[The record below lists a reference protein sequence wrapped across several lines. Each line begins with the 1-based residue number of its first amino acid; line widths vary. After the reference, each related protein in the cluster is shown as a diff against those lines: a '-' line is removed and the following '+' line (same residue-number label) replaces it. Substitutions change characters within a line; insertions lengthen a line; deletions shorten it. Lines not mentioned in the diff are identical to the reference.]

1 MRGGIYRRIV
11 LEKRHYTRV
20 GSATSGRL
28 GYLDWGRGLCVVL
41 MIATHGLYGW
51 VRPDDHA
58 HPFFQWMRLVGG
70 FPGAAFLFISG
81 VVLALAAEGKH
92 RRGEPPRAV
101 LRAGLA
107 RGLEILGYAFLF
119 RLWMFASG
127 RFNAPWDLLR
137 VDILNCIGAS
147 LLVVGV
153 VALPWPRR
161 AARIAATVLVAVAI
175 AALTPF
181 TWDSA
186 PAHRLPAGLAGYVDG
201 RQPGSFFP
209 PFPWAGF
216 AALGATAGVL
226 LASWRGRGREAHL
239 FGGMAALGAIMIPL
253 ALWAD
258 RVLPDVYPRY
268 DFWHTS
274 PAYFAVKAGIVL
286 LVMAAAYV
294 FDKIPGQGPI
304 RQLGR
309 TSLLV
314 YWVHL
319 EIIYGDHV
327 VPGVRGNLP
336 LGQAVVAVGILM
348 LAMLALSY
356 ARTAGWP
363 LIRSRAALAKA

>member
-1 MRGGIYRRIV
+1 M
-11 LEKRHYTRV
+11 
-20 GSATSGRL
+20 GSGTSGRL

-70 FPGAAFLFISG
+70 FPGAVFLFISG
-81 VVLALAAEGKH
+81 AVLGLAAEGKH
-92 RRGEPPRAV
+92 RRGETPRAV

-107 RGLEILGYAFLF
+107 RGLEILGFAFLF

-127 RFNAPWDLLR
+127 RFSAPWDLLR

-147 LLVVGV
+147 LLAVGA

-161 AARIAATVLVAVAI
+161 ETRIAAALLLAAAI
-175 AALTPF
+175 FAFTPL

-186 PAHRLPAGLAGYVDG
+186 LARRLPIGLAGYIDG

-216 AALGATAGVL
+216 AALGAAAGVL
-226 LASWRGRGREAHL
+226 LASARGPGREALL
-239 FGGMAALGAIMIPL
+239 FGGMAVLGAVMIPL
-253 ALWAD
+253 GLWAD
-258 RVLPDVYPRY
+258 RVPPAIYPRY

-286 LVMAAAYV
+286 LTTAAAYV
-294 FDKIPGQGPI
+294 LDKLPGQGPM

-327 VPGVRGNLP
+327 VPGARGNLP
-336 LGQAVVAVGILM
+336 LGRAVAAVAVLM

-356 ARTAGWP
+356 ARTARRQF
-363 LIRSRAALAKA
+363 LRSREALAKA

>member
-1 MRGGIYRRIV
+1 M
-11 LEKRHYTRV
+11 LEKRDYTRV
-20 GSATSGRL
+20 SAGSSGRL

-41 MIATHGLYGW
+41 MMATHGLYGW
-51 VRPDDHA
+51 VRPDDRA
-58 HPFFQWMRLVGG
+58 RPFFQWMWLVGG
-70 FPGAAFLFISG
+70 YPAAVFLFISG
-81 VVLALAAEGKH
+81 LVLALAAEGMH

-101 LRAGLA
+101 FRAGLT

-127 RFNAPWDLLR
+127 HFRSPWDLLR
-137 VDILNCIGAS
+137 VDVLNCIGAS
-147 LLVVGV
+147 LLVIGALA
-153 VALPWPRR
+153 VAWPRR
-161 AARIAATVLVAVAI
+161 SLRVA
-175 AALTPF
+175 AALSIASGFVALAPLA
-181 TWDSA
+181 WDSTLA
-186 PAHRLPAGLAGYVDG
+186 RRLPVALAAYVDG

-216 AALGATAGVL
+216 AALGAAAGML
-226 LASWRGRGREAHL
+226 LASARSTGREGHL
-239 FGGMAALGAIMIPL
+239 FAAMAALGAGLIPL

-258 RVLPDVYPRY
+258 RVSPALYPRP

-286 LVMAAAYV
+286 LVLGASYV
-294 FDKIPGQGPI
+294 FDRLPGQGPI

-327 VPGVRGNLP
+327 LPGARGNLS
-336 LGQAVVAVGILM
+336 LEAAIAGVAVLM
-348 LAMLALSY
+348 LVMLGLSY
-356 ARTAGWP
+356 ARTARRQARVP
-363 LIRSRAALAKA
+363 STVTA

>member
-1 MRGGIYRRIV
+1 M
-11 LEKRHYTRV
+11 
-20 GSATSGRL
+20 GSGTSGRL
-28 GYLDWGRGLCVVL
+28 GHLDWGRGLCVVL

-51 VRPDDHA
+51 VRPEDHGR
-58 HPFFQWMRLVGG
+58 PFFGLMRLVGG
-70 FPGAAFLFISG
+70 FPGAVFLFISG
-81 VVLALAAEGKH
+81 LVLSLAAEGMH

-119 RLWMFASG
+119 RLWMFGSG
-127 RFNAPWDLLR
+127 RFHSPWDLLR

-161 AARIAATVLVAVAI
+161 AARIAAALSIAVAI
-175 AALTPF
+175 VALTPL
-181 TWDSA
+181 TWDSGLA
-186 PAHRLPAGLAGYVDG
+186 RRLPVGLAGYIDG
-201 RQPGSFFP
+201 RQPGSIFP

-216 AALGATAGVL
+216 AALGAAVGVL

-239 FGGMAALGAIMIPL
+239 FAGMAVLGAVLIPL
-253 ALWAD
+253 GQWVD
-258 RVLPDVYPRY
+258 RVSPAVYPRY

-274 PAYFAVKAGIVL
+274 PAYFAVKSGIVL
-286 LVMAAAYV
+286 LTMAVAYV
-294 FDKIPGQGPI
+294 LDKLPGQEPI

-309 TSLLV
+309 TSLLI

-327 VPGVRGNLP
+327 VPSARGILP
-336 LGQAVVAVGILM
+336 LGQAVVAVSILM

-356 ARTAGWP
+356 ARTARWP
-363 LIRSRAALAKA
+363 LRSREALAKARA

>member
-1 MRGGIYRRIV
+1 M
-11 LEKRHYTRV
+11 
-20 GSATSGRL
+20 GSSTSGRL

-51 VRPDDHA
+51 VRPEDQGD
-58 HPFFQWMRLVGG
+58 PFFQWMRLIGG
-70 FPGAAFLFISG
+70 FPGAVFLFISG
-81 VVLALAAEGKH
+81 TVLALAAEGMH

-101 LRAGLA
+101 LRAGLI
-107 RGLEILGYAFLF
+107 RGLEIMGYAFLF

-127 RFNAPWDLLR
+127 RFSAPWDLLR

-147 LLVVGV
+147 LLVVAA

-161 AARIAATVLVAVAI
+161 AARIAAALLVAVAI
-175 AALTPF
+175 AAVTPLA
-181 TWDSA
+181 WES
-186 PAHRLPAGLAGYVDG
+186 PLAHRLPVALAGYVDG
-201 RQPGSFFP
+201 TRPGSFFP
-209 PFPWAGF
+209 PLPWAGF
-216 AALGATAGVL
+216 AALGAAAGAM
-226 LASWRGRGREAHL
+226 LAALRGREALL
-239 FGGMAALGAIMIPL
+239 FASMGVLGAAAIPV

-258 RVLPDVYPRY
+258 RVSPTVYPRY

-274 PAYFAVKAGIVL
+274 PAYFTVKAGIVL
-286 LVMAAAYV
+286 LTMAAAYAL
-294 FDKIPGQGPI
+294 DRLPGQGPI

-327 VPGVRGNLP
+327 VPSARGSLP
-336 LGQAVVAVGILM
+336 LGRAVVAVAVLM

-356 ARTAGWP
+356 ARTARFPGRPVW
-363 LIRSRAALAKA
+363 LFGARDERART

>member
-1 MRGGIYRRIV
+1 
-11 LEKRHYTRV
+11 V
-20 GSATSGRL
+20 GSGTSGRL

-51 VRPDDHA
+51 VRPEDQG
-58 HPFFQWMRLVGG
+58 HPFFQWMRLIGG
-70 FPGAAFLFISG
+70 FPGAVFLFLSG
-81 VVLALAAEGKH
+81 AVLALAAEGMH
-92 RRGEPPRAV
+92 RRGAPPRAV

-127 RFNAPWDLLR
+127 RFGAPWDLLR

-147 LLVVGV
+147 LLVVGML
-153 VALPWPRR
+153 ALPWPRR
-161 AARIAATVLVAVAI
+161 GARIAAALAIAVAI
-175 AALTPF
+175 AVITPL

-186 PAHRLPAGLAGYVDG
+186 LAAALPPGLAGYIDG

-216 AALGATAGVL
+216 TALGAAGGVL
-226 LASWRGRGREAHL
+226 LASWRGREARL
-239 FGGMAALGAIMIPL
+239 FGAMGVLGAALIPL
-253 ALWAD
+253 GLWAD
-258 RVLPDVYPRY
+258 RVSPPVYPRY

-274 PAYFAVKAGIVL
+274 PAYFAVKTGIVL
-286 LVMAAAYV
+286 LAMAAAYLL
-294 FDKIPGQGPI
+294 DKLPGQGPI

-319 EIIYGDHV
+319 EVIYGDHV
-327 VPGVRGNLP
+327 VPSARGSLP
-336 LGQAVVAVGILM
+336 LGQAVAAVGVLM

-356 ARTAGWP
+356 ARTARWP
-363 LIRSRAALAKA
+363 FLRPRDALAKA